1 MMITMNQITKEIF
14 ISTIDSLQA
23 QVSRDIDASNA
34 ISQVFDT
41 DAVYDNS
48 LLVKAVIKLLQIHF
62 PKDDKG
68 FCEIEHYCFDM
79 NFGKIQGEE
88 LVTAEDLW
96 DRLNASETGYTIQ
109 FEYIPNQ
116 PLMLK
121 SPFERRSIVSTH
133 PLIDDNPKIETLLEF
148 VENKLKEVRTLRDT
162 SDEYKDGAKRH
173 SLHGEF
179 NAYCEVLRKLKE
191 DGV

>member
-1 MMITMNQITKEIF
+1 MNSITKEVF

-23 QVSRDIDASNA
+23 QVSRDIAASNA

-62 PKDDKG
+62 PKDENG

-96 DRLNASETGYTIQ
+96 CRLNMEEVVVGDCLYKFTPWEMLNDPIEVVDGASD
-109 FEYIPNQ
+109 FIPTKKFR
-116 PLMLK
+116 PKCFLGMT
-121 SPFERRSIVSTH
+121 STH
-133 PLIDDNPKIETLLEF
+133 PLIDDNL
-148 VENKLKEVRTLRDT
+148 NQ
-162 SDEYKDGAKRH
+162 
-173 SLHGEF
+173 
-179 NAYCEVLRKLKE
+179 